1 MQVPTESTLRPWIR
15 RTLSWLARDNGDTV
29 EVNTNKGA
37 WWAATIIAFLVIG
50 GSAWWVFGNLI
61 NEGQTGATNIM
72 TSLSSQQGLNLMA
85 QNAEKTL
92 SGFTTG
98 SGGSAFQAPTNSFT
112 AP

>member
-1 MQVPTESTLRPWIR
+1 MHLQSVIRIRPAVR
-15 RTLSWLARDNGDTV
+15 RTLLWLRRDNGDTV

-37 WWAATIIAFLVIG
+37 WWAATIIAFLVIAG
-50 GSAWWVFGNLI
+50 AAWWVFGNMI
-61 NEGQTGATNIM
+61 NEGQTGATNVM
-72 TSLSSQQGLNLMA
+72 TNLSSQQGLNSMA

-98 SGGSAFQAPTNSFT
+98 SGGTAFQAPTNSFT

>member
-1 MQVPTESTLRPWIR
+1 MQIPAVYTLRRSIR
-15 RTLSWLARDNGDTV
+15 QSLYWLARDNGDTV

-72 TSLSSQQGLNLMA
+72 TSLSSQQGLNTMA

-98 SGGSAFQAPTNSFT
+98 SGGTAFQAPTNAFT